1 MRSIGAAA
9 LLALAAPVAA
19 QERPPTPPPLR
30 PPASETSSRSIEGT
44 YGSAEREELQ
54 RVAYDGDRFER
65 RNVRVAR
72 GILGNLVAGQ
82 YLSLNDGPARV
93 MLIPMD
99 PTEVPDFL
107 TLLGTDV
114 EVTGVVRVLRARQE
128 QVICRGPPHARGR
141 VRGPGP
147 CPCRRS
153 RRPTG
158 RACRS
163 R

>member
-1 MRSIGAAA
+1 M
-9 LLALAAPVAA
+9 
-19 QERPPTPPPLR
+19 
-30 PPASETSSRSIEGT
+30 
-44 YGSAEREELQ
+44 
-54 RVAYDGDRFER
+54 AYDGDRFER
-65 RNVRVAR
+65 RNVRVR

-99 PTEVPDFL
+99 PSEVPDFL

-128 QVICRGPPHARGR
+128 QVVCRGRLYARGR

-147 CPCRRS
+147 ARRRRS